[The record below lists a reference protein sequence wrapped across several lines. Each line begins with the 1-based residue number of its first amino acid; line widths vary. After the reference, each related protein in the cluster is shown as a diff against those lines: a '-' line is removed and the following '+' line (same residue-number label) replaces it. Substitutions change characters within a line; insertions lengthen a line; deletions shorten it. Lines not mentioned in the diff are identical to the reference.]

1 MERDQNIIEEFC
13 RKGNLDPKSK
23 KAMVRLTASLISIQ
37 SSLREETSVR
47 RQSSEER
54 ESGRSESGD
63 GGSHREEDEKMD
75 LSGFDVVE
83 DVKERKGKRSK
94 RERREER
101 KEGKKEKRK
110 EHKRK
115 EGRESGTNQPIPSQ
129 DL

>member
-75 LSGFDVVE
+75 LSGVVVE

-110 EHKRK
+110 ERMRK